1 MELPVWFEIGSMAV
15 LLTILILDLLLIVK
29 RPHIPSNRESTL
41 WVVFY
46 VTLALIFAGLMWMFA
61 GAEYAGQF
69 VAGWLTEYSLSIDN
83 LFVFVLIMTQFSVP
97 RRYQQK
103 VLMVGIIIALVLRG
117 IFILLGAAII
127 ENFLPIFYLFG
138 AFLIWTAW
146 KQAFPGGDHDED
158 VKQETFI
165 VRVLR
170 RTIDISEDYD
180 GAKVR
185 TVVNG
190 KRMFTPMII
199 VFAAIGMTDLL
210 FALDSIPAIFGI
222 TQNAFIVFTANIFA
236 LMGLRQLYF
245 LLGGLLD
252 RLRYLHYGIA
262 FILAFIGV
270 KLIFHAMH
278 ENEVPFING
287 GQHIEWVPDI
297 STWMSLGVIVA
308 SMIVATVASLIA
320 SARERSAEPAT
331 TGHGVSGT
339 PTQTPVEAAEA
350 VAEEKGTP
358 PTVPSST
365 DDPRA

>member
-1 MELPVWFEIGSMAV
+1 MVELPVWFEVGSLIV
-15 LLTILILDLLLIVK
+15 LTLILVGDLLLILK
-29 RPHIPSNRESTL
+29 RPHIPSTRESTL

-61 GAEYAGQF
+61 GGEYAGQF
-69 VAGWLTEYSLSIDN
+69 IAGWLTEYSLSIDN
-83 LFVFVLIMTQFSVP
+83 LFVFVLIMGQFAVP
-97 RRYQQK
+97 RRYQQE

-117 IFILLGAAII
+117 IFIMLGAVII
-127 ENFLPIFYLFG
+127 EQFLPIFYVFG

-146 KQAFPGGDHDED
+146 KQAFPAADHADEER
-158 VKQETFI
+158 KESFL
-165 VRVLR
+165 VRLLR
-170 RTIDISEDYD
+170 RRVAISDDYD

-190 KRMFTPMII
+190 KKMFTPMII

-278 ENEVPFING
+278 ENELPFING

-297 STWMSLGVIVA
+297 STWMSLGVILV
-308 SMIVATVASLIA
+308 SMIVATVASLVA
-320 SARERSAEPAT
+320 SARERTAAP
-331 TGHGVSGT
+331 T
-339 PTQTPVEAAEA
+339 PTSVTPTAAAEA

-358 PTVPSST
+358 PTV
-365 DDPRA
+365 DGH